1 MKFKLKAYSIWEF
14 GKRVDANGNPHQ
26 EDSLFPAHGEQQD
39 SDRLFV
45 LCDGMGGHDAGEV
58 ASATVC
64 EAMGRSVMASVPDSE
79 ALFTDDM
86 LQKAVADAFEALDAH
101 DNGAV
106 KKMGTTM
113 TFLKLHAGG
122 ATIAHM
128 GDSRVYHIRPGK
140 DAAETQILFCTEDH
154 SLVND
159 LVKVGELTPGEARL
173 SPQKNIITRAMQPHM
188 ERRPRADVKHIT
200 DIRPGDYFYMC
211 SDGMLEQ
218 MEDDNICFN
227 FSAMTGD
234 DPNKVR
240 VLTEATHY
248 NHDNHTAFIIHI
260 LDVEGKPEPLEEK
273 DERKP
278 VPETTALPPL
288 PKAKAEDGDDERF
301 VVEAEDGDEEQEP
314 TFVDNNEA
322 TAMPQM
328 AGQTGGR
335 NVTDPY
341 RGMKGQRGQ
350 GKKSGLDKFLSD
362 SKNLYLF
369 GTIIVFVLAL
379 GCIFIPKMKKD
390 TRKHNGVEMRDTRRH
405 SDRNSDTSGP
415 GKTTRRSEATQT
427 NEGKDNETSVQNGTP
442 LKEDKTNPL
451 KDGKQQTAPGK
462 VTDNPAK
469 TDGASNRPDGS
480 LKPSGSHVNPS
491 DSHKPSDSSKSGKQG
506 KVKPENKP
514 NKEEGDSEEHLQSA

>member
-159 LVKVGELTPGEARL
+159 LVKVGELTPEEARL

-234 DPNKVR
+234 DQNKVR

-260 LDVEGKPEPLEEK
+260 LDVEGEPEPLEEK

-278 VPETTALPPL
+278 VQESTALPPL
-288 PKAKAEDGDDERF
+288 PKAEDGDDERF

-328 AGQTGGR
+328 SGQTGGR

-362 SKNLYLF
+362 SKNLYLL

-390 TRKHNGVEMRDTRRH
+390 TRKHNGVEIRDTRRH
-405 SDRNSDTSGP
+405 PDKNSDTSGP
-415 GKTTRRSEATQT
+415 RKTTRRSETTQT
-427 NEGKDNETSVQNGTP
+427 NEGKDNETSEQNGTP

-451 KDGKQQTAPGK
+451 KDGKLQTVPGK
-462 VTDNPAK
+462 VTGEPSK
-469 TDGASNRPDGS
+469 TDGASNGPAGS
-480 LKPSGSHVNPS
+480 LKPSGSHVKPS
-491 DSHKPSDSSKSGKQG
+491 DSHKPSDSSKPGKQG

-514 NKEEGDSEEHLQSA
+514 NKAEGDSEEHLQSA